1 MNTSRLPDMSPM
13 SMGGSEWSGMSNYN
27 NSGSRSETSYHGFIN
42 GAEPSFQPDSD
53 SSNTLPLFRQNN
65 FSPLSGEPLRNRRP
79 SESGSLSSSRVVST
93 ANSRSSD
100 GTISDVQSRKYRR
113 MEMEVHQH
121 YNVLR
126 GYLKGGAQPP
136 PRPNKA
142 RDKLLRLS
150 PVQFH
155 ELSTDV
161 FDELQRRQA
170 SAPLPGRPPRR
181 DVPPFLQPRPDFHEK
196 RNQARQKLS
205 SLQTSRFRDLSTDV
219 FCEIERRFPHFGR
232 AEGPRPASR
241 GQGGRMQ
248 GPRGSNAILPAP
260 RAGPPTQ
267 PANGVGPHSKMM
279 SQGGVPMQEGQNG
292 DFGRPMARQFQSNTI
307 TPNKSMMVE
316 DEDDMPG
323 PGERYDRS
331 SDAFGLES
339 ALATPSSD
347 RNTSATSQS
356 LASMVG
362 KPSPA
367 QVAEMQQEIDQLK
380 EGLRLKEAELQRK
393 DAGESDRQEREE
405 LRKQIEDLQLSN
417 KNLKT
422 EVEKAQS
429 EFSETERSLRAELG
443 QARDLSLLEQSSA
456 EILRENEL
464 LKRTLKE
471 QQETIDDVH
480 EQGRRYL
487 EEMRAMAD
495 SGSGDLEREQ
505 KLAWD
510 VHRLEEEVKEW
521 KAKYVKAKAQLRNVR
536 ASSLG
541 VSISRPDLNPGGRD
555 AALYAETGAV
565 QDVHITS
572 FQIAIDELL
581 QVARSQPASVLDHIK
596 AVVTAAR
603 AIMADVDNA
612 SDAVNDEEVLK
623 KRTRLKSKVSVTAN
637 NVITASKNYAAA
649 GGLSPVSL
657 LDAAASHLATA
668 VVDLVHMVQI
678 KPTPTSEL
686 ENDDEP
692 AELLPS
698 TDYFNITDGMRSR
711 SALDSVYGALSTP
724 DAEDGA
730 DGPGPSMQSL
740 SSSSYEYKSSN
751 GPLKDQRFQPDYGL
765 RLEDS
770 DLEDLKIYVENQ
782 SDELIASVQ
791 VLIEAIRGEAPM
803 QAIRSNLDKIVGTVD
818 NVQAAVAKGSEAA
831 TTYQSQW
838 RADTTLVSENL
849 DEYKAQLLQASV
861 ESTSYEQYPA
871 AKEFIQK
878 LPPLAFQVAR
888 ETQELVRR
896 VDAIRTRDD
905 DDAIRTRDDDDFS

>member
-1 MNTSRLPDMSPM
+1 MNTSRLPDVSPA
-13 SMGGSEWSGMSNYN
+13 SIGGSEWSGMSNYN
-27 NSGSRSETSYHGFIN
+27 NSAARSEASYSGFMN
-42 GAEPSFQPDSD
+42 SAERSTQPDLD
-53 SSNTLPLFRQNN
+53 ASNAPPLFRQNN
-65 FSPLSGEPLRNRRP
+65 FSPLSGEPLRHRRP
-79 SESGSLSSSRVVST
+79 SEADSLGSSRVVST

-170 SAPLPGRPPRR
+170 SAPLAGRPPRR

-219 FCEIERRFPHFGR
+219 FCEIERRFAHFGR
-232 AEGPRPASR
+232 AEGARPGSH
-241 GQGGRMQ
+241 GQGGRMP
-248 GPRGSNAILPAP
+248 GPRGSNTYVPPP
-260 RAGPPTQ
+260 RTGASAQTV
-267 PANGVGPHSKMM
+267 NGAGPHSRMM
-279 SQGGVPMQEGQNG
+279 SQGGMSTQEDQNG
-292 DFGRPMARQFQSNTI
+292 DFSRLMARQFQSNTI
-307 TPNKSMMVE
+307 TPNKSTMVE
-316 DEDDMPG
+316 DEDDIPG
-323 PGERYDRS
+323 LGERYDRS

-362 KPSPA
+362 KPSQA
-367 QVAEMQQEIDQLK
+367 QITEMQQEIDQLK
-380 EGLRLKEAELQRK
+380 ESLRAKEAELQRR
-393 DAGESDRQEREE
+393 DASESDQQAQEE
-405 LRKQIEDLQLSN
+405 LRKQIEDLELSN
-417 KNLKT
+417 QNLKI
-422 EVEKAQS
+422 ELEKTRS
-429 EFSETERSLRAELG
+429 EFSETKRTLRAELD
-443 QARDLSLLEQSSA
+443 QAKDLTLLEQSNA
-456 EILRENEL
+456 EILRENNIL
-464 LKRTLKE
+464 QRTLKE
-471 QQETIDDVH
+471 QQDMINDVH
-480 EQGRRYL
+480 QQGRRYL
-487 EEMRAMAD
+487 EEMRAMAN

-505 KLAWD
+505 KLASD

-521 KAKYVKAKAQLRNVR
+521 KAKYVKAKTQFRNMR
-536 ASSLG
+536 ASSLSL
-541 VSISRPDLNPGGRD
+541 SISRPDLNPGGRET
-555 AALYAETGAV
+555 ALYTEIGAV
-565 QDVHITS
+565 KDVHITS

-581 QVARSQPASVLDHIK
+581 QIARSQPASVLDHMK
-596 AVVTAAR
+596 TVVMAVREITT
-603 AIMADVDNA
+603 DVDNA
-612 SDAVNDEEVLK
+612 SDAVNDEELLK
-623 KRTRLKSKVSVTAN
+623 KRARLKSKVSVTAN

-657 LDAAASHLATA
+657 LDAATSHLATA
-668 VVDLVHMVQI
+668 VVDLVHMVKI
-678 KPTPTSEL
+678 KPTPADQL
-686 ENDDEP
+686 ENDDEHSVP
-692 AELLPS
+692 LPRN
-698 TDYFNITDGMRSR
+698 DCFDITDSMRSR

-724 DAEDGA
+724 ESDDGA
-730 DGPGPSMQSL
+730 DGLGPSMQNL
-740 SSSSYEYKSSN
+740 SSSSYGYKSSN
-751 GPLKDQRFQPDYGL
+751 GLVKDQEFKPDYGL
-765 RLEDS
+765 RIEDS

-791 VLIEAIRGEAPM
+791 VLIEAIRGEESM

-818 NVQAAVAKGSEAA
+818 NVQAAVAKGSEEI

-838 RADTTLVSENL
+838 RAYTTLVSQNL
-849 DEYKAQLLQASV
+849 EEYKAQLLQASN
-861 ESTSYEQYPA
+861 ESMSYEQYPA
-871 AKEFIQK
+871 AKEYIQK

-896 VDAIRTRDD
+896 VDAIKTRDD
-905 DDAIRTRDDDDFS
+905 DEFS